1 MLCTKCAKMFT
12 DCLFNCWGVV
22 NSVINDPSHCIRA
35 IFQADFVIQF
45 QRIFSNDS
53 LVNTVVTSFINI

>member
-1 MLCTKCAKMFT
+1 MWYAKCAKMFT

-22 NSVINDPSHCIRA
+22 NCFINDLSHCIRV